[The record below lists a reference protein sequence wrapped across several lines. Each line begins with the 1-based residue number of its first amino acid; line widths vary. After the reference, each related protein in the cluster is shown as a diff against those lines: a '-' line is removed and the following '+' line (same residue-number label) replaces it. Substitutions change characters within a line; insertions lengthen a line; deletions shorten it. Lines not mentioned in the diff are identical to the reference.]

1 MKAVLVALN
10 AKYIHSNLGVYCLY
24 AYSRKK
30 GISSDELVY
39 REFTINQEMDDI
51 LGALYKEK
59 PDLIGFSCYIWNIEE
74 IKEMARELHK
84 ILPDTAIWFGGPE
97 VSYDAGKVLE
107 QNPYLS
113 GVFVGEG
120 EESFYEVLRY
130 YQKEEANQVLL
141 PQKEEWAKKEQTEQT
156 GQEKRIQKEQTEQT
170 NDQKNG
176 NAQKNDS
183 IKTLEQIE
191 GIAYRKQS
199 GKEDTE
205 AQKFIKSSDNA
216 SEKTEIIITKARPC
230 MSLDDVVFP
239 YHDMKD
245 LKNRI
250 VYYETS
256 RGCPYGCSY
265 CLSSVEKNV
274 RFRSMELVKKELQFF
289 LDQKVPQVK
298 FVDRTFNCNEKH
310 TMEIWQ
316 YIKEHDNGITN
327 FHFELSADILT
338 KKEIEY
344 VRTFRDG
351 LVQFEIG
358 VQSTNPD
365 TIQAIHRKMDLDRL
379 KENVAMVHQERN
391 IHQHLDLIAGLPYE
405 DLQSFHRSFNDVY
418 AMQPD
423 QLQLGFLKVL
433 KGSPMHRMAKEYGIQ
448 YHSKPPYEVL
458 STTWLPYEDVRT
470 LKGIEEVV
478 ERYYNSLQFESSL
491 RYLVEQEQDAF
502 AFFEKLALFFTQS
515 GYFNVKQSRMQNYEI
530 LYAFAKKEQRN
541 VDIVKELLIYD
552 LYARENVK
560 KEPDFL
566 ENRMLTEEKKEKL
579 RAFYQ
584 SEAQR
589 EKYLPDY
596 PDYNWKQVMRMTHM
610 EWFSYDI
617 VQYLQDGIL
626 YEKKTLVLFDYQK
639 RNPLSYQAKVQIVRE

>member
-1 MKAVLVALN
+1 
-10 AKYIHSNLGVYCLY
+10 
-24 AYSRKK
+24 
-30 GISSDELVY
+30 
-39 REFTINQEMDDI
+39 
-51 LGALYKEK
+51 
-59 PDLIGFSCYIWNIEE
+59 
-74 IKEMARELHK
+74 
-84 ILPDTAIWFGGPE
+84 
-97 VSYDAGKVLE
+97 
-107 QNPYLS
+107 
-113 GVFVGEG
+113 
-120 EESFYEVLRY
+120 
-130 YQKEEANQVLL
+130 
-141 PQKEEWAKKEQTEQT
+141 
-156 GQEKRIQKEQTEQT
+156 
-170 NDQKNG
+170 
-176 NAQKNDS
+176 
-183 IKTLEQIE
+183 
-191 GIAYRKQS
+191 
-199 GKEDTE
+199 
-205 AQKFIKSSDNA
+205 
-216 SEKTEIIITKARPC
+216 

-379 KENVAMVHQERN
+379 KENVAMVHQKRN

-502 AFFEKLALFFTQS
+502 AFFEKLALFFTQN

-566 ENRMLTEEKKEKL
+566 ENRMLTEEKKEKI

-584 SEAQR
+584 SEEQR

-626 YEKKTLVLFDYQK
+626 HEKKTLVLFDYQK
-639 RNPLSYQAKVQIVRE
+639 RNPLSYQAKVQIVREQVTE

>member
-51 LGALYKEK
+51 LGELYKEK

-74 IKEMARELHK
+74 IKEMAQELHK

-97 VSYDAGKVLE
+97 VSYDAPKVLE
-107 QNPYLS
+107 QNPYLD

-120 EESFYEVLRY
+120 EESLYEVLCY
-130 YQKEEANQVLL
+130 YQK
-141 PQKEEWAKKEQTEQT
+141 K
-156 GQEKRIQKEQTEQT
+156 
-170 NDQKNG
+170 
-176 NAQKNDS
+176 DS

-199 GKEDTE
+199 ENEDTE
-205 AQKFIKSSDNA
+205 AQRSADNTL
-216 SEKTEIIITKARPC
+216 KKPEIIVTKARPC

-365 TIQAIHRKMDLDRL
+365 TIQAIHRKMNLDRL
-379 KENVAMVHQERN
+379 KENVAMVHQGRN

-433 KGSPMHRMAKEYGIQ
+433 KGSPMHQMAKEYGIQ

-458 STTWLPYEDVRT
+458 STTWLSYEDVRT

-502 AFFEKLALFFTQS
+502 AFFEKLAMFFTQN
-515 GYFNVKQSRMQNYEI
+515 GYFDVKQSRMQNYEI

-566 ENRMLTEEKKEKL
+566 ENRLLTEEKKEKL
-579 RAFYQ
+579 RTFYQ

-596 PDYNWKQVMRMTHM
+596 QDYNWKQVMRMTHM
-610 EWFSYDI
+610 EWFTYDI
-617 VQYLQDGIL
+617 VQYLQDGVL
-626 YEKKTLVLFDYQK
+626 QEKKTLVLFDYQK
-639 RNPLSYQAKVQIVRE
+639 RNPLSYQAKVQIVREQAKK

>member
-1 MKAVLVALN
+1 
-10 AKYIHSNLGVYCLY
+10 
-24 AYSRKK
+24 
-30 GISSDELVY
+30 
-39 REFTINQEMDDI
+39 
-51 LGALYKEK
+51 
-59 PDLIGFSCYIWNIEE
+59 
-74 IKEMARELHK
+74 
-84 ILPDTAIWFGGPE
+84 
-97 VSYDAGKVLE
+97 
-107 QNPYLS
+107 
-113 GVFVGEG
+113 
-120 EESFYEVLRY
+120 
-130 YQKEEANQVLL
+130 
-141 PQKEEWAKKEQTEQT
+141 
-156 GQEKRIQKEQTEQT
+156 
-170 NDQKNG
+170 
-176 NAQKNDS
+176 
-183 IKTLEQIE
+183 
-191 GIAYRKQS
+191 
-199 GKEDTE
+199 
-205 AQKFIKSSDNA
+205 
-216 SEKTEIIITKARPC
+216 
-230 MSLDDVVFP
+230 
-239 YHDMKD
+239 
-245 LKNRI
+245 
-250 VYYETS
+250 
-256 RGCPYGCSY
+256 
-265 CLSSVEKNV
+265 
-274 RFRSMELVKKELQFF
+274 MELVKKELQFF

-502 AFFEKLALFFTQS
+502 AFFEKLALFFTQN

>member
-1 MKAVLVALN
+1 M
-10 AKYIHSNLGVYCLY
+10 
-24 AYSRKK
+24 
-30 GISSDELVY
+30 
-39 REFTINQEMDDI
+39 
-51 LGALYKEK
+51 
-59 PDLIGFSCYIWNIEE
+59 
-74 IKEMARELHK
+74 
-84 ILPDTAIWFGGPE
+84 
-97 VSYDAGKVLE
+97 
-107 QNPYLS
+107 
-113 GVFVGEG
+113 
-120 EESFYEVLRY
+120 
-130 YQKEEANQVLL
+130 
-141 PQKEEWAKKEQTEQT
+141 
-156 GQEKRIQKEQTEQT
+156 
-170 NDQKNG
+170 
-176 NAQKNDS
+176 
-183 IKTLEQIE
+183 
-191 GIAYRKQS
+191 
-199 GKEDTE
+199 
-205 AQKFIKSSDNA
+205 
-216 SEKTEIIITKARPC
+216 
-230 MSLDDVVFP
+230 
-239 YHDMKD
+239 
-245 LKNRI
+245 
-250 VYYETS
+250 
-256 RGCPYGCSY
+256 
-265 CLSSVEKNV
+265 
-274 RFRSMELVKKELQFF
+274 
-289 LDQKVPQVK
+289 
-298 FVDRTFNCNEKH
+298 
-310 TMEIWQ
+310 
-316 YIKEHDNGITN
+316 
-327 FHFELSADILT
+327 
-338 KKEIEY
+338 
-344 VRTFRDG
+344 
-351 LVQFEIG
+351 
-358 VQSTNPD
+358 QSTNPD

-405 DLQSFHRSFNDVY
+405 NLQSFHRSFNDVY

-502 AFFEKLALFFTQS
+502 AFFEKLALFFTQN

-589 EKYLPDY
+589 EKYFPDY

-626 YEKKTLVLFDYQK
+626 HEKKTLVLFDYQK

>member
-1 MKAVLVALN
+1 MILLVGIN
-10 AKYIHSNLGVYCLY
+10 AKYIHSNLGIYCIQAY
-24 AYSRKK
+24 ARKH
-30 GISSDELVY
+30 GIDDSDFQIKEY
-39 REFTINQEMDDI
+39 TINQEIDFI
-51 LGALYKEK
+51 LGDIFLEK
-59 PDLIGFSCYIWNIEE
+59 PKMIGFSCYIWNIDIVAGISKE
-74 IKEMARELHK
+74 IHK
-84 ILPDTAIWFGGPE
+84 IMPDVPIWLGGPE
-97 VSYDAGKVLE
+97 VSYDCDMQLKKYPWIKGII
-107 QNPYLS
+107 S
-113 GVFVGEG
+113 GEG
-120 EESFYEVLRY
+120 EVSFYELINHYLAETVGNIKVGLNIPGLSDIKGIVYR
-130 YQKEEANQVLL
+130 EDAVASGVDNIV
-141 PQKEEWAKKEQTEQT
+141 
-156 GQEKRIQKEQTEQT
+156 T
-170 NDQKNG
+170 NPPREN
-176 NAQKNDS
+176 
-183 IKTLEQIE
+183 
-191 GIAYRKQS
+191 
-199 GKEDTE
+199 
-205 AQKFIKSSDNA
+205 
-216 SEKTEIIITKARPC
+216 
-230 MSLDDVVFP
+230 MSMDDIPFP
-239 YHDMKD
+239 YTKD
-245 LKNRI
+245 AGFDIDTLKNRI
-250 VYYETS
+250 IYYETS

-265 CLSSVEKNV
+265 CLSSVDKKV
-274 RFRSMELVKKELQFF
+274 RFRSMALVENELQFF

-502 AFFEKLALFFTQS
+502 AFFEKLALFFTQN

-566 ENRMLTEEKKEKL
+566 ENRMLTEEKKEKI

-584 SEAQR
+584 SEEQR

-626 YEKKTLVLFDYQK
+626 HEKKTLVLFDYQK
-639 RNPLSYQAKVQIVRE
+639 RNPLSYQAKVQIVREQVTE